1 MLVINIPSSFQPER
15 KYIIDAIFG
24 YFFGVDYTVQTAEN
38 PAYEISTA
46 QGTLVLSDSFF
57 AGAADGAYIKQECLP
72 QIKYYR
78 GDFIA
83 EQDLPV
89 LYGEPEIIV
98 RDKRIDC
105 RIDIFA
111 AVFFMLTRWEEC
123 LPAPKDIYGRFPAT
137 ASTAFR
143 NNFLSRPMVDE
154 YLGFLWNLLKIIAPE
169 LRCKENKF
177 QLYMTHDVDKLE
189 KWPETS
195 LPKELL
201 RAVLGR
207 AEQKVWPTLR
217 SFWQA
222 KKDITKDPFYTFPLL
237 KDNLLKYN
245 KVKAIFYFIAGGQ
258 TQYERFYDIKS
269 EKIKNLLLFLEIE
282 NVEFGLHPSYAAF
295 AEAALLSAE
304 LACLEQV
311 VGKKIRESRQHY
323 LRFAIPKTWCCLA
336 QCGIEIDS
344 SGMYADKEGFRFGTG
359 AAFPVFDVE
368 QRKTLPLLE
377 RPLLYMD
384 QRDYECGGYRGAA
397 QNGTEVLE
405 LIRYCQKYKT
415 DCTVLF
421 HNNVLESA
429 EYKKTYFEVLKCAE

>member
-1 MLVINIPSSFQPER
+1 MLTIKIPNNFQPER
-15 KYIIDAIFG
+15 QYIIDVIFG
-24 YFFGVDYTVQTAEN
+24 HFFAVDYTVQTAGCSVS
-38 PAYEISTA
+38 EINTA
-46 QGTLVLSDSFF
+46 RGTLVLNDSFF
-57 AGAADGAYIKQECLP
+57 AAAAGAYIKREYLP
-72 QIKYYR
+72 EVKYYR
-78 GDFIA
+78 GNFIP
-83 EQDLPV
+83 EPDLPV

-98 RDKRIDC
+98 RDKYIDC

-111 AVFFMLTRWEEC
+111 AVFFMLARWEEC

-137 ASTAFR
+137 KSVAWQ
-143 NNFLSRPMVDE
+143 NDFLRRPVVAE
-154 YLGFLWNLLKIIAPE
+154 WLELLWNLLQRIAPE
-169 LRCKENKF
+169 LRRKENKF

-207 AEQKVWPTLR
+207 AEQNAWSVLL

-237 KDNLLKYN
+237 KDSLLKYN
-245 KVKAIFYFIAGGQ
+245 QVKAVFYFIAGGH
-258 TQYERFYDIKS
+258 TQYERFYDIQS
-269 EKIKNLLLFLEIE
+269 EKIKNLLLFLENE
-282 NVEFGLHPSYAAF
+282 RVEFGLHPSYVTF
-295 AEAALLSAE
+295 DNAALLSDE

-311 VGKKIRESRQHY
+311 IGKKIRESRQHY
-323 LRFAIPKTWCCLA
+323 LRFAAPATWRHLA

-359 AAFPVFDVE
+359 AVFPVFDVE
-368 QRKTLPLLE
+368 QRKILPLLE

-384 QRDYECGGYRGAA
+384 QRDYECGGYQGTA
-397 QNGTEVLE
+397 QNGAEIFE
-405 LIRYCQKYKT
+405 IIRYCRKYKT